1 MIIFNTAVIAIAIV
15 ALFTS
20 PSDLNIDESTDENK
34 NTINNQAVA
43 IGKELKR
50 AKLRG

>member
-20 PSDLNIDESTDENK
+20 PSDLNIDVTTDDHK
-34 NTINNQAVA
+34 NTINNPNVT
-43 IGKELKR
+43 L
-50 AKLRG
+50 L